1 MDRADRLLPIDDSP
15 QNRGF
20 PRSWWIPTVIPP
32 WWRIREAS
40 ASTSS
45 NPGGHGILR
54 RVGFGGR
61 FDYRTTATVGNLA
74 SRLCT
79 QGDRRPVAARHSD

>member
-1 MDRADRLLPIDDSP
+1 L
-15 QNRGF
+15 
-20 PRSWWIPTVIPP
+20 
-32 WWRIREAS
+32 
-40 ASTSS
+40 
-45 NPGGHGILR
+45 
-54 RVGFGGR
+54 GGR